1 MAVFSHQVLLAVT
14 RSRGSYLLS
23 KRNSCSSLS
32 SRAYLHI
39 DPPRQVSS
47 LHALRHS
54 RYGSPHCY
62 RGHNSA
68 LLARPL
74 HSSGVWLQDI
84 KQEDAKT
91 SPAAAQ
97 DASPGAKKD
106 SVAAAPQSQPPSS
119 TTPTSTAT
127 ATTATATTTAAVPP
141 VQERAVVK
149 KALYQKIV
157 DELKHYYNGFRLLG
171 IDIKIAGRM
180 VWRLLHGQLLTRRE
194 RRRLMRT
201 CADLFRLVPFTV
213 FIIVPF
219 MEFLL
224 PVFLKLFPE
233 MLPSTFETETKK
245 EEKQKKGLAAK
256 LELAKFLQETI
267 AEMAR
272 RNKAKAQT
280 EDETQR
286 FSTYVQKV
294 RGTGEQPTTKDIVRF
309 SKLFEDELTLEHLER
324 PQLVALCK
332 LLELQ
337 PIGTN
342 NLLRFQL
349 MMQLRTIKSDDEM
362 IAAEGVAAMSVSEL
376 QAACRSRG
384 MRSLGLTSEQLHTQM
399 QQWLDLHLKENVP
412 PSLLLLSRAMYHSD
426 LKPKPPV
433 IPPVPKLEKATPPPA
448 VENTGANTTSVSSD
462 TLKDPARIIKDR
474 PVEEMRD
481 KAPVLSDKPLTP
493 AEVLQAKAATE
504 VSQKSKMS
512 ANGV

>member
-1 MAVFSHQVLLAVT
+1 MAAFSHQVLLAVT
-14 RSRGSYLLS
+14 RTRGPYLLS
-23 KRNSCSSLS
+23 KRHSCSSLPS
-32 SRAYLHI
+32 KAYLHI
-39 DPPRQVSS
+39 DPPGRPLSPVPP
-47 LHALRHS
+47 RHS
-54 RYGSPHCY
+54 RRSYCF
-62 RGHNSA
+62 RGHAFSRDHSSA
-68 LLARPL
+68 LLARSL

-84 KQEDAKT
+84 KQEDSKA

-97 DASPGAKKD
+97 DATVGDKTD
-106 SVAAAPQSQPPSS
+106 SVSVAPQPPSAP
-119 TTPTSTAT
+119 TPTSAAAT
-127 ATTATATTTAAVPP
+127 AAIVPP
-141 VQERAVVK
+141 VQEKAVVK
-149 KALYQKIV
+149 KSLYQRIV

-180 VWRLLHGQLLTRRE
+180 GWRLLHGQVLTRRE

-201 CADLFRLVPFTV
+201 CADLFRLLPFMV

-233 MLPSTFETETKK
+233 MLPSTFETESKK
-245 EEKQKKGLAAK
+245 EEKQRKGLAAK

-272 RNKAKAQT
+272 RNKAKAQI
-280 EDETQR
+280 EEETQR
-286 FSTYVQKV
+286 FSTYVEKV

-349 MMQLRTIKSDDEM
+349 LMKLRTIKSDDEM

-384 MRSLGLTSEQLHTQM
+384 MRSLGLTTDQLRQQM

-412 PSLLLLSRAMYHSD
+412 PSLLLLSRAMYLTD

-433 IPPVPKLEKATPPPA
+433 IPPVPKLEKAAAPPVENAGTNPAPVGPDKLSDPA
-448 VENTGANTTSVSSD
+448 VVIT
-462 TLKDPARIIKDR
+462 DR
-474 PVEEMRD
+474 PVEELRD
-481 KAPVLSDKPLTP
+481 EAPVALDKPLTP
-493 AEVLQAKAATE
+493 AEVLQAKAAAE
-504 VSQKSKMS
+504 VTQKSKMS
-512 ANGV
+512 ANGA